1 MELFEA
7 IAKRH
12 SYRGPFKDQ
21 PVGQEDLR
29 RIVEAGLLA
38 PSGANR
44 QTTTFVIVDD
54 PEQVAA
60 IAGMP
65 GANQAHR
72 EAKALIAC
80 IVDAAPEGVY
90 EGHSFH
96 VEDCSAAVEN
106 MLLAVTALGYAT
118 VWIDGWLRKDDRA
131 QAVGRALGL
140 PAEKVVRVL
149 LPIGLPAEARRQPD
163 KLPFEERAWF
173 NRYGGQPR
181 ARNG

>member
-1 MELFEA
+1 MDLFEA

-21 PVGQEDLR
+21 PVGREDLR

-38 PSGANR
+38 PSGMNR

-54 PEQVAA
+54 PERVAE

-65 GANQAHR
+65 GANQAQR
-72 EAKALIAC
+72 EAKAFIAC
-80 IVDAAPEGVY
+80 IVDVDPEAIYVGY
-90 EGHSFH
+90 TFQ
-96 VEDCSAAVEN
+96 VEDCSAAVDN

-118 VWIDGWLRKDDRA
+118 VWIDGWLRADDRA

-149 LPIGLPAEARRQPD
+149 LPIGVPAEARHQPE

-173 NRYGGQPR
+173 NQYGG
-181 ARNG
+181 